1 MRTVGVMNY
10 KPGCGQLGA
19 AKERESHVVAESKRE
34 WLTKGLALATRIEF
48 LFLENI
54 LVCRRGT
61 K

>member
-1 MRTVGVMNY
+1 MNY